1 MVREVVEMIAD
12 PESIFG
18 TGSPPKVNQFFQLVG
33 PIITSR
39 FNSVAL
45 PMALYKYVYDY
56 DYDD

>member
-1 MVREVVEMIAD
+1 VEMIAD

-18 TGSPPKVNQFFQLVG
+18 TGSPPKVNQFFPLVG
-33 PIITSR
+33 PIITSS